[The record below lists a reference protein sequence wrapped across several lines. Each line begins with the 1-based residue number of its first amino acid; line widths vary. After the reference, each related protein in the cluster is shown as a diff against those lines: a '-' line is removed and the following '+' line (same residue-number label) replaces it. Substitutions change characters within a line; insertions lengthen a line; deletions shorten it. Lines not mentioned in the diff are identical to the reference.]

1 MPDTLRKRPLFH
13 RVFRFIAFG
22 GSAAFFLLPSIAS
35 SQQSGGTPSH
45 FSGKTVTIIVGSA
58 AGGGYDITA
67 RLVARFASKHL
78 PGNPNFLVQNM
89 AGGGQLRGL
98 RATMKAKPDG
108 LTVGTLHPR
117 FVVSQLFGKDV
128 PDFNLNTVTVI
139 GAPSAVRRSR
149 IWCTRRD
156 LATSWQQILKLG
168 RPVTVGANAP
178 GGLAGTLGPEFV
190 EALGQPIKMVF
201 GYGGASEV
209 LAAFDRREL
218 DSNQYCTEEYVPRL
232 YPDWI
237 GKKILAPIFWWEA
250 KPSDDWI
257 GQLGSPMPPYVG
269 DAIGAT
275 EAQRNGLEVAMGFG
289 RMGRLFV
296 APPGMDKGIYQVWK
310 SAFEATIRDPEF
322 IKAADEGGVEVGLG
336 TAEEFRQNN
345 EAFKKLPASTK
356 ELVRKLAGI
365 E

>member
-1 MPDTLRKRPLFH
+1 
-13 RVFRFIAFG
+13 
-22 GSAAFFLLPSIAS
+22 
-35 SQQSGGTPSH
+35 
-45 FSGKTVTIIVGSA
+45 VTIIVGSA
-58 AGGGYDITA
+58 PGGGYDITA

-78 PGNPNFLVQNM
+78 PGNPNFVVQNL

-117 FVVSQLFGKDV
+117 FVASELFGKDV
-128 PDFNLNTVTVI
+128 PDFDLNTVTVI
-139 GAPSAVRRSR
+139 GAPTSVRRPR
-149 IWCTRRD
+149 MWCARRD
-156 LATSWQQILKLG
+156 LATSWQEIVKLG

-190 EALGQPIKMVF
+190 EALGGPVKMVF

-209 LAAFDRREL
+209 LAAFDRGEL

-232 YPDWI
+232 YPNWI
-237 GKKILAPIFWWEA
+237 GNKILAPIFWWEA

-257 GQLGSPMPPYVG
+257 GQLGSPMPPHV
-269 DAIGAT
+269 AEAVRAT
-275 EAQRNGLEVAMGFG
+275 TDQREALEVAMGFG

-296 APPGMDKGIYQVWK
+296 APAGMDKRIYQVWK
-310 SAFEATIRDPEF
+310 TAFEATIRDPGF
-322 IKAADEGGVEVGLG
+322 IKAAEDGGFEVGLG

-356 ELVRKLAGI
+356 ELVRKLAGM